1 MNSYLVTK
9 KIKNV
14 EYRFFSCGIPSDL
27 KKQLNNSRRFY
38 LSLNNLKDVD
48 VRFLCKHLNGIAKNL
63 FQEIRIGMRELNLDD
78 IKNILKIEIEKQIMW
93 AQHVDLGTNKYDML
107 KQKQGLKQVTE
118 QEESLLKKLAQEEKE
133 YNQKL
138 DSKIAVWLQ
147 NLEISV
153 NDKSVEY
160 KSLKR
165 HLTDLYLLRHDW
177 ARDLINRRD
186 RTTDDFKIEAEKRL
200 NLSIFSDV
208 ESKIQNEESAIR
220 DERNFLIG
228 KVAENKSDTDLSS
241 PIFSECIN
249 EYIAERNYDN
259 KNTENRVRYELE
271 TFIEFFGDV
280 RMSEVDI
287 KKATQFKS
295 YLQKLPRKH
304 RTNSKYKDYDVHTIV
319 EKLDVPQNDRKSVTT
334 INKTIEMLNAFM
346 TYCFRH
352 GHVEKNYFQGLTIKQ
367 SIKLKKKE
375 NEERDPFSPQD
386 LETIFESSQY
396 LDITLDSS
404 HRDAKPFAHYW
415 VPIIALFTACR
426 ANEIC
431 SLYHENIQSVKTKN
445 KKTIYYFEINDEES
459 DKKVKTVNSR
469 RRIPLHDSLL
479 DLNFIEFLESLK
491 NFSKQKRIFSEL
503 SFYRGSYAVN
513 FGKWWNRT
521 ALEKRFGIKTERK
534 DFHSFR
540 HSCTDACY
548 ENGVDSKFVTQFL
561 GQKHGE
567 LSLDRYAS
575 DAHVE
580 TMYKECVK
588 KFDYKNSNGRKLNFN
603 KIKISDWSK
612 KMKEIRN
619 RKLKSH
625 KEIF

>member
-186 RTTDDFKIEAEKRL
+186 RTTDDFKIEAEKRM
-200 NLSIFSDV
+200 NLSIFSDD

-220 DERNFLIG
+220 DERNFLTG
-228 KVAENKSDTDLSS
+228 KVTENKSDMWMGLKILWNT
-241 PIFSECIN
+241 FN
-249 EYIAERNYDN
+249 T
-259 KNTENRVRYELE
+259 KNTPICDLWSDKRSSV
-271 TFIEFFGDV
+271 
-280 RMSEVDI
+280 MSVDTR
-287 KKATQFKS
+287 A
-295 YLQKLPRKH
+295 
-304 RTNSKYKDYDVHTIV
+304 SKCLK
-319 EKLDVPQNDRKSVTT
+319 
-334 INKTIEMLNAFM
+334 
-346 TYCFRH
+346 YCF
-352 GHVEKNYFQGLTIKQ
+352 V
-367 SIKLKKKE
+367 S
-375 NEERDPFSPQD
+375 
-386 LETIFESSQY
+386 
-396 LDITLDSS
+396 
-404 HRDAKPFAHYW
+404 
-415 VPIIALFTACR
+415 
-426 ANEIC
+426 
-431 SLYHENIQSVKTKN
+431 
-445 KKTIYYFEINDEES
+445 
-459 DKKVKTVNSR
+459 
-469 RRIPLHDSLL
+469 
-479 DLNFIEFLESLK
+479 
-491 NFSKQKRIFSEL
+491 
-503 SFYRGSYAVN
+503 RGS
-513 FGKWWNRT
+513 T
-521 ALEKRFGIKTERK
+521 
-534 DFHSFR
+534 
-540 HSCTDACY
+540 
-548 ENGVDSKFVTQFL
+548 
-561 GQKHGE
+561 
-567 LSLDRYAS
+567 
-575 DAHVE
+575 
-580 TMYKECVK
+580 
-588 KFDYKNSNGRKLNFN
+588 GRCF
-603 KIKISDWSK
+603 
-612 KMKEIRN
+612 
-619 RKLKSH
+619 
-625 KEIF
+625 